1 MNNKD
6 NKKMDNVL
14 LGKLPNDNKTASW
27 PVEGREA
34 KTIQIW
40 NHMQAPIDEEL
51 LEKIR
56 TSDIAKSKSEPLY
69 QWSLETALTLD
80 LVDKDL
86 NIVMLAGD
94 PKTGESTCLLHS
106 CETDDPETR
115 IDKLIRLFDKECAG
129 TRKLPDGQV
138 VSNELLTT
146 IANVVA
152 MYASVKQEYEDS
164 FISALNYWKDRVR
177 EHPEHFKK
185 DNA

>member
-1 MNNKD
+1 MENKI
-6 NKKMDNVL
+6 
-14 LGKLPNDNKTASW
+14 LGEIKNDGKTVSW
-27 PVEGREA
+27 PIEGREA

-56 TSDIAKSKSEPLY
+56 TANITKCKSEPLY

-106 CETDDPETR
+106 CETDESEKR

-129 TRKLPDGQV
+129 NRKLEDGQV
-138 VSNELLTT
+138 VSNELLTV

-152 MYASVKQEYEDS
+152 MYAAVKQEYEDS
-164 FISALNYWKDRVR
+164 FMNCLNYWKEKVR
-177 EHPEHFKK
+177 KNPENFNK
-185 DNA
+185 DKI

>member
-1 MNNKD
+1 MEGE
-6 NKKMDNVL
+6 L
-14 LGKLPNDNKTASW
+14 LGKISNDGKTAAW

-56 TSDIAKSKSEPLY
+56 TANITKCKSEPLY
-69 QWSLETALTLD
+69 QWSLETALTMD
-80 LVDKDL
+80 YVDKDL

-106 CETDDPETR
+106 CETDDPEKR
-115 IDKLIRLFDKECAG
+115 VDKLIRLFDKECAG
-129 TRKLPDGQV
+129 NRKLPDGQV

-164 FISALNYWKDRVR
+164 FMSCLNYWKDRVR
-177 EHPEHFKK
+177 KNPEDFKQPQT
-185 DNA
+185 

>member
-1 MNNKD
+1 METKI
-6 NKKMDNVL
+6 
-14 LGKLPNDNKTASW
+14 LGNIPNDGKTASW

-56 TSDIAKSKSEPLY
+56 TAEIAKCKSEPLY

-115 IDKLIRLFDKECAG
+115 VDKLIRLFDKECAG
-129 TRKLPDGQV
+129 NRKLPDGQV

-164 FISALNYWKDRVR
+164 FMSCLNYWKDRVR
-177 EHPEHFKK
+177 KNPEDFDKNK
-185 DNA
+185 L

>member
-1 MNNKD
+1 MENKI
-6 NKKMDNVL
+6 
-14 LGKLPNDNKTASW
+14 LGEIKNDGKTASW

-56 TSDIAKSKSEPLY
+56 TAEITKCKSEPLY

-106 CETDDPETR
+106 CETDESEKR
-115 IDKLIRLFDKECAG
+115 IDTLIRLFDKECAG
-129 TRKLPDGQV
+129 NRKLEDGQV
-138 VSNELLTT
+138 VSNELLTV

-152 MYASVKQEYEDS
+152 MYAAVKQEYEDS
-164 FISALNYWKDRVR
+164 FMNCLNYWKEKVR
-177 EHPEHFKK
+177 KNPEDFDKSK
-185 DNA
+185 L

>member
-1 MNNKD
+1 MD
-6 NKKMDNVL
+6 NKNDNVL
-14 LGKLPNDNKTASW
+14 LGQIPNDGKTASW

-56 TSDIAKSKSEPLY
+56 TANITKCKSEPLY

-106 CETDDPETR
+106 CETDDPEKR
-115 IDKLIRLFDKECAG
+115 VDKLIRLFDKECAG
-129 TRKLPDGQV
+129 RRTLNDGQV

-164 FISALNYWKDRVR
+164 FMNCLNYWKSKIKENPQDYN
-177 EHPEHFKK
+177 K
-185 DNA
+185 DAI

>member
-1 MNNKD
+1 MENKI
-6 NKKMDNVL
+6 
-14 LGKLPNDNKTASW
+14 LGEIKNDGKTASW

-56 TSDIAKSKSEPLY
+56 TANITKCKSEPLY

-106 CETDDPETR
+106 CETEDSEKR

-129 TRKLPDGQV
+129 NRKLEDGQV
-138 VSNELLTT
+138 VSNELLTV

-152 MYASVKQEYEDS
+152 MYAAVKQEYEDS
-164 FISALNYWKDRVR
+164 FMNCLNYWKEKVR
-177 EHPEHFKK
+177 KNPEDFDKNK
-185 DNA
+185 L

>member
-1 MNNKD
+1 MENKI
-6 NKKMDNVL
+6 
-14 LGKLPNDNKTASW
+14 LGEIKNDGKTASW

-56 TSDIAKSKSEPLY
+56 TANITKCKSEPLY

-106 CETDDPETR
+106 CETDDPEKR
-115 IDKLIRLFDKECAG
+115 IDKLIRLFDKECTG
-129 TRKLPDGQV
+129 HRTLEDGQV
-138 VSNELLTT
+138 VSNELFTV
-146 IANVVA
+146 IANIVA
-152 MYASVKQEYEDS
+152 MYAATKQEYEDS
-164 FISALNYWKDRVR
+164 FMNCLNYWKEKVR
-177 EHPEHFKK
+177 KNPEDFNK

>member
-1 MNNKD
+1 MENKI
-6 NKKMDNVL
+6 
-14 LGKLPNDNKTASW
+14 LGEIKNDGKTASW
-27 PVEGREA
+27 AVEGREA

-56 TSDIAKSKSEPLY
+56 TANITKCKSEPLY

-94 PKTGESTCLLHS
+94 PKTGESTCLLYS
-106 CETDDPETR
+106 CETDESEKR

-129 TRKLPDGQV
+129 NRKLEDGQV
-138 VSNELLTT
+138 VSNELLTV

-152 MYASVKQEYEDS
+152 MYAAVKQEYEDS
-164 FISALNYWKDRVR
+164 FMNCLNYWKEKVR
-177 EHPEHFKK
+177 KNPENFDK
-185 DNA
+185 DKI

>member
-1 MNNKD
+1 MEGE
-6 NKKMDNVL
+6 L
-14 LGKLPNDNKTASW
+14 LGKITNDGKTASW
-27 PVEGREA
+27 PIEGREA

-56 TSDIAKSKSEPLY
+56 TAEITKCKSEPLY

-106 CETDDPETR
+106 CETDDPEKR
-115 IDKLIRLFDKECAG
+115 VDKLIRLFDKECTG
-129 TRKLPDGQV
+129 NRKLPDGQV
-138 VSNELLTT
+138 VSNELFTI
-146 IANVVA
+146 IANIVA
-152 MYASVKQEYEDS
+152 MYAASKQEYEDS
-164 FISALNYWKDRVR
+164 FMNCLNYWKDRVR
-177 EHPEHFKK
+177 KNPENFDKSK
-185 DNA
+185 L

>member
-1 MNNKD
+1 MEKD
-6 NKKMDNVL
+6 NIL
-14 LGKLPNDNKTASW
+14 LGQIPNDGKTALW

-40 NHMQAPIDEEL
+40 NHMQAPIDAEL

-56 TSDIAKSKSEPLY
+56 TANITKCKSDPLY

-106 CETDDPETR
+106 CETDDPEKR
-115 IDKLIRLFDKECAG
+115 VDKLIRLFDKECVG
-129 TRKLPDGQV
+129 TRKLSDGQS
-138 VSNELLTT
+138 VSNELLTI

-152 MYASVKQEYEDS
+152 MYASVKQEYENS
-164 FISALNYWKDRVR
+164 FISCLNYWKDRVR
-177 EHPEHFKK
+177 KNPEDFKQPQT
-185 DNA
+185 

>member
-1 MNNKD
+1 MEK
-6 NKKMDNVL
+6 DNVL
-14 LGKLPNDNKTASW
+14 LGQIPNDGKTASW
-27 PVEGREA
+27 PIEGREA

-56 TSDIAKSKSEPLY
+56 TANITKCKSESLY

-106 CETDDPETR
+106 CETNDPEKR
-115 IDKLIRLFDKECAG
+115 VDKLIRLFDKECAG
-129 TRKLPDGQV
+129 TRKLRDGQS

-152 MYASVKQEYEDS
+152 IYSAAKQEYEDS
-164 FISALNYWKDRVR
+164 FMNCLNYWKDRVR
-177 EHPEHFKK
+177 KNPEDFNK

>member
-1 MNNKD
+1 MEGE
-6 NKKMDNVL
+6 L
-14 LGKLPNDNKTASW
+14 LAKISNDGKTASW

-40 NHMQAPIDEEL
+40 NHMQAPIPQDL
-51 LEKIR
+51 LERIR
-56 TSDIAKSKSEPLY
+56 TAEITKCKSEPLY
-69 QWSLETALTLD
+69 QWSLETSLTMD
-80 LVDKDL
+80 YVDKDL
-86 NIVMLAGD
+86 NIVMLAED

-106 CETDDPETR
+106 CETDDPEKR
-115 IDKLIRLFDKECAG
+115 VDKLIRLFDKECAG
-129 TRKLPDGQV
+129 TRKLPDGQS

-164 FISALNYWKDRVR
+164 FMSCLNYWKDRVR
-177 EHPEHFKK
+177 KNPENFNK

>member
-1 MNNKD
+1 METKI
-6 NKKMDNVL
+6 
-14 LGKLPNDNKTASW
+14 LGNIPNDGKTASW
-27 PVEGREA
+27 PIKGREA

-56 TSDIAKSKSEPLY
+56 TAEITKCKSEPLY
-69 QWSLETALTLD
+69 QWSLETALTFD

-115 IDKLIRLFDKECAG
+115 VDKLIRLFDKECAG
-129 TRKLPDGQV
+129 NRKLPDGQV

-164 FISALNYWKDRVR
+164 FMSCLNYWKDRVR
-177 EHPEHFKK
+177 KNPEDFDKNK
-185 DNA
+185 L

>member
-1 MNNKD
+1 MKN
-6 NKKMDNVL
+6 DNVL
-14 LGKLPNDNKTASW
+14 LGQIPNDGKTASW

-40 NHMQAPIDEEL
+40 NHMQAPIDEDL

-56 TSDIAKSKSEPLY
+56 TANITKCKSEPLY

-106 CETDDPETR
+106 CETDDPEKR
-115 IDKLIRLFDKECAG
+115 VDKFIRLFDKECAG
-129 TRKLPDGQV
+129 TRKLSDGQV

-152 MYASVKQEYEDS
+152 MYAAVKQEYEES
-164 FISALNYWKDRVR
+164 FMSCLNYWKDRVR
-177 EHPEHFKK
+177 KNPEDFKQPQT
-185 DNA
+185 

>member
-1 MNNKD
+1 MEK
-6 NKKMDNVL
+6 DNVL
-14 LGKLPNDNKTASW
+14 LGQIPNDGKTASW
-27 PVEGREA
+27 PIEGREA

-40 NHMQAPIDEEL
+40 NHMQAPIDKEL

-56 TSDIAKSKSEPLY
+56 TANITKCKSDPLY

-106 CETDDPETR
+106 CETDDPEKR
-115 IDKLIRLFDKECAG
+115 VDKLIRLFDKECVG
-129 TRKLPDGQV
+129 TRKLSDGQS
-138 VSNELLTT
+138 VSNELLTI

-152 MYASVKQEYEDS
+152 MYASVKQEYENS
-164 FISALNYWKDRVR
+164 LMSCLNYWKDKVR
-177 EHPEHFKK
+177 NNPEYFKQPQ
-185 DNA
+185 N